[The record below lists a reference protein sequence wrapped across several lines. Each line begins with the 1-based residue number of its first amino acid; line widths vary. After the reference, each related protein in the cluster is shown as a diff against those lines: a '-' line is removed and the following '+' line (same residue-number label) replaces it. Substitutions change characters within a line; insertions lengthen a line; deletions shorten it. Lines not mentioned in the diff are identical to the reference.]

1 MFKSIEDV
9 FFTAHD
15 ERTSKEFKLK
25 KSLGQNFL
33 KSKSVVQRIVNLI
46 DDKSIECVEI
56 GPGSGMMTR
65 LLLNEGHQV
74 HAFEIDRRLEDP
86 LKERFKDE
94 PNFRLYMGDYLKTT
108 VPIELSQRE
117 LAVVSNLPYNN
128 GTAIIKKVLRDFS
141 AIRLCVF
148 MLQKEVALRMM
159 SDPGNKSY
167 GSLSVFMQYHFD
179 IELAFTIGPK
189 HFNPPP
195 KVDST
200 VIRLIPKKEKPLG
213 ENPEEFFEF
222 VRQGFKMRRKK
233 LRNNYDFDI
242 MTYASKIGLEN
253 MVRAEEI
260 SQEQWIRLFREVKR
274 DG

>member
-1 MFKSIEDV
+1 M

-15 ERTSKEFKLK
+15 ERSSKDFRLK

-33 KSKSVVQRIVNLI
+33 KSQSVVQRIVDLI
-46 DDKSIECVEI
+46 DDKCLECVEI
-56 GPGSGMMTR
+56 GPGSGMMTQ
-65 LLLNEGHQV
+65 LLLNEGLRV

-86 LKERFKDE
+86 LIERFKE
-94 PNFRLYMGDYLKTT
+94 YPSFQLYMGDYLKTI
-108 VPIELSQRE
+108 VPVELSQRE
-117 LAVVSNLPYNN
+117 LCVISNLPYNN
-128 GTAIIKKVLRDFS
+128 GTAIIKKVLKDFS
-141 AIRLCVF
+141 AICLCVF
-148 MLQKEVALRMM
+148 MLQKEVALRMV
-159 SDPGNKSY
+159 SEPGNKSY

-179 IELAFTIGPK
+179 IQLAFTISPK

-200 VIRLIPKKEKPLG
+200 VIRLTPKKEKPLG

-233 LRNNYDFDI
+233 LKNNYDFDI

-253 MVRAEEI
+253 TVRAEEI
-260 SQEQWIRLFREVKR
+260 SLDNWIRLYREVKR

>member
-1 MFKSIEDV
+1 M

-15 ERTSKEFKLK
+15 ERNSRQFKLK

-33 KSKSVVQRIVNLI
+33 KNQSVVQRIVNLI
-46 DDKSIECVEI
+46 DDKDIECVEI
-56 GPGSGMMTR
+56 GPGSGMMTQ
-65 LLLNEGHQV
+65 LLLNEGHKV

-86 LKERFKDE
+86 LKKRFKE
-94 PNFRLYMGDYLKTT
+94 YSSFHLYMGDYLKTE
-108 VPIELSQRE
+108 VPAELSQRAV
-117 LAVVSNLPYNN
+117 AVVSNLPYNN

-141 AIRLCVF
+141 AIRICVF
-148 MLQKEVALRMM
+148 MLQKEVALRMV

-179 IELAFTIGPK
+179 IWLAFTISPK
-189 HFNPPP
+189 HFSPPP

-200 VIRLIPKKEKPLG
+200 VIRLIPKSEKPLG

-233 LRNNYDFDI
+233 LKNNYDFDV
-242 MTYASKIGLEN
+242 MSYASRIGLDDTI
-253 MVRAEEI
+253 RAEEI
-260 SQEQWIRLFREVKR
+260 SLEQWIKLFQEVKR

>member
-1 MFKSIEDV
+1 MFS
-9 FFTAHD
+9 TAHD
-15 ERTSKEFKLK
+15 ERNSSEFRLK

-33 KSKSVVQRIVNLI
+33 KSQTVVQRIVDLI

-56 GPGSGMMTR
+56 GPGSGMMTQ
-65 LLLNEGHQV
+65 LLLNEGHRV
-74 HAFEIDRRLEDP
+74 HAFEIDRRLEEP

-94 PNFRLYMGDYLKTT
+94 PDFHLYMGDYLKTT
-108 VPIELSQRE
+108 VPVDLSQRA

-128 GTAIIKKVLRDFS
+128 GTAIIKKVLRDFL

-159 SDPGNKSY
+159 SDPGNKTY
-167 GSLSVFMQYHFD
+167 GSLSVFMQYHFN
-179 IELAFTIGPK
+179 IESIFTIGPK
-189 HFNPPP
+189 HFNPSP

-213 ENPEEFFEF
+213 ENPEDFFEF

-253 MVRAEEI
+253 TVRAEEI
-260 SQEQWIRLFREVKR
+260 SLEQWIRLFQEVKR

>member
-1 MFKSIEDV
+1 M

-15 ERTSKEFKLK
+15 ERDSKEFRLK

-33 KSKSVVQRIVNLI
+33 KSQSVVQRIVNLI
-46 DDKSIECVEI
+46 DDKCLECVEI
-56 GPGSGMMTR
+56 GPGSGMMTQ

-74 HAFEIDRRLEDP
+74 YAFEIDRRLEEP
-86 LKERFKDE
+86 LKERFKE
-94 PNFRLYMGDYLKTT
+94 YPSFQLYMGDFLKTT
-108 VPIELSQRE
+108 VPVQLAQRE
-117 LAVVSNLPYNN
+117 VCVISNLPYNN
-128 GTAIIKKVLRDFS
+128 GTAIIKKVLRDFPHLS
-141 AIRLCVF
+141 LCVF
-148 MLQKEVALRMM
+148 MLQKEVALRMV

-179 IELAFTIGPK
+179 IELAFTIAPK

-200 VIRLIPKKEKPLG
+200 VIRLIPKKKKPLG

-233 LRNNYDFDI
+233 LKNNYDFDI
-242 MTYASKIGLEN
+242 MAYASRIGLEN
-253 MVRAEEI
+253 TVRAEEI
-260 SQEQWIRLFREVKR
+260 SLDNWIRLYREVNR

>member
-1 MFKSIEDV
+1 MLKLIGDV

-15 ERTSKEFKLK
+15 ERNSRQFKLK

-33 KSKSVVQRIVNLI
+33 KSKSVVKRIVDLI
-46 DDKSIECVEI
+46 DDKDVECVEI
-56 GPGSGMMTR
+56 GPGSGMMTQ
-65 LLLNEGHQV
+65 LLLNDGHTV
-74 HAFEIDRRLEDP
+74 HAFEIDRRLEAP
-86 LKERFKDE
+86 LKENFKDE
-94 PNFRLYMGDYLKTT
+94 PDFHLYMGDYLKTT
-108 VPIELSQRE
+108 VPAELAKKE
-117 LAVVSNLPYNN
+117 VAVVSNLPYNN

-148 MLQKEVALRMM
+148 MLQKEVALRMV
-159 SDPGNKSY
+159 SNPGNKTF

-179 IELAFTIGPK
+179 IRLAFTISPK

-200 VIRLIPKKEKPLG
+200 VIKLIPKKEKPLG

-233 LRNNYDFDI
+233 LKNNYDFDI
-242 MTYASKIGLEN
+242 MSYASRIGLDDT
-253 MVRAEEI
+253 VRAEEI
-260 SQEQWIRLFREVKR
+260 SLEQWVKLFREVKR